1 MKSNFNNLGNY
12 IRQANSRN
20 IGLKVIDLKGINI
33 NKEFMPSV
41 ANINGTDLS
50 KYKIVR
56 KGLFAFNPMHVG
68 RDEVLPIS
76 LWQNDDPIIVSPAY
90 VVFDVIDNTL
100 LDPEYL
106 MMWCRRSE
114 FDRNCWFTTDSS
126 VRGGLAWDDFCD
138 LKIKII
144 SMEDQ
149 KKVVCEY
156 NKIKNRMNNNIQ
168 LIACL
173 ESILISYFNKVFS
186 SFLSLEDDTDSTE
199 LSYFIDFNPTES
211 IKKGSL
217 TKYIEMSDIQQNQM
231 NITGLISRPY
241 TSGSKFK
248 NGDTLL
254 ARITPCME
262 NGKVAYVNQLNN
274 DEVGFGS
281 TEFIVM
287 RPTAKGSKYFNY
299 CLSRNEFFRSYAISS
314 MSGSDGRLRVQH
326 DYLKVFPLKKIP
338 EQTIKDFDR
347 IAAIFFTSI
356 EKYSK
361 ENNILKEI
369 LNNILSKL
377 AA

>member
-1 MKSNFNNLGNY
+1 
-12 IRQANSRN
+12 
-20 IGLKVIDLKGINI
+20 
-33 NKEFMPSV
+33 MPSV

-50 KYKIVR
+50 KYKVVR
-56 KGLFAFNPMHVG
+56 KGQFAFNPMHVG

-90 VVFDVIDNTL
+90 VVFDVIDNNL

-106 MMWCRRSE
+106 MMWCGRSE

-126 VRGGLAWDDFCD
+126 VRGGLAWDDFCE
-138 LKIKII
+138 LKIKIV
-144 SMEDQ
+144 SMENQ
-149 KKVVCEY
+149 KKVVSEY
-156 NKIKNRMNNNIQ
+156 NQIKNRMNNNIQ

-186 SFLSLEDDTDSTE
+186 DFLSLQDDTDSTE
-199 LSYFIDFNPTES
+199 LSYYIDFNPTES

-241 TSGSKFK
+241 TSGSKFR

-262 NGKVAYVNQLNN
+262 NGKVAYVNQL
-274 DEVGFGS
+274 DDDDVGFGS

-287 RPTAKGSKYFNY
+287 RPTANGSKYFNY

-338 EQTIKDFDR
+338 EKTIKDFDR

-356 EKYSK
+356 EKYSR